1 MRPDWKGLIL
11 LAMLAALLG
20 WLVMGVMQ
28 LDLRR
33 GDLYVIGVAE
43 AAMERGL
50 VNGRGAC
57 V

>member
-1 MRPDWKGLIL
+1 MRPDWKGLLL
-11 LAMLAALLG
+11 LAVLAALLG
-20 WLVMGVMQ
+20 WLVVGVMQ
-28 LDLRR
+28 LDLRQ

-50 VNGRGAC
+50 VNGRCAC

>member
-1 MRPDWKGLIL
+1 MRPDWKGLLL

-28 LDLRR
+28 LDLRQ

-43 AAMERGL
+43 CGYGERVGQWPL
-50 VNGRGAC
+50 R
-57 V
+57 